1 MAAAV
6 TTPQEGIHSLKP
18 VVSKRIEASLFISS
32 LGVSVRELVFN
43 SIDAQCKQVHVKVG
57 FTPLSVDVIDDGL
70 GLSLDELVKL
80 GHALSQHDGTSGITK
95 NSNKCYG
102 FWGRSISSIL
112 ALSERVIATSKMK
125 TCPTGYQKVF
135 SRGQSTGV
143 TACNPV
149 FPFGTHIRVEGLFDS
164 LPVRQI
170 KKQTNRRAEVESIKQ
185 FLQQLS
191 VIQAHVKFIFETAE
205 DGVVFRTSLSS
216 SPDAAICGNV
226 SRTMGVDLRQNDLF
240 SISLNAEFL
249 AIKGKAAST
258 PIQSKAFQYIFI
270 NQCPV
275 LQTHMHGLI
284 NKVVAS
290 RLAKCGIGQEA
301 VCYPAFYLNMECDQS
316 EYSLVSDSLI
326 SEAEFKR
333 QKCITE
339 ALVKVAEFIARH
351 LQFCGSTML
360 SSEEDDKCQLE
371 KMSNVTRVRLVEP
384 KEVQVGRTVRRGNPH
399 PELPCGRL
407 SHTDPFKPPRPVTQI
422 STLVQ
427 PRHFHT
433 SVSSQCKLGKC

>member
-1 MAAAV
+1 MAAAGA
-6 TTPQEGIHSLKP
+6 TPQGGVHSLKSA
-18 VVSKRIEASLFISS
+18 VSKRINASLFISS
-32 LGVSVRELVFN
+32 LGVCVRELVFN

-70 GLSLDELVKL
+70 GLSLDQLVRL
-80 GHALSQHDGTSGITK
+80 GHALSQHDGASGITK

-102 FWGRSISSIL
+102 FWGKSLSSIL
-112 ALSERVIATSKMK
+112 TLSERVIAISKMK
-125 TCPTGYQKVF
+125 TCPTGYQKMF
-135 SRGQSTGV
+135 NRGQSTRV
-143 TACNPV
+143 TACVPV

-164 LPVRQI
+164 LPVRQ
-170 KKQTNRRAEVESIKQ
+170 KQTNKRAEVDSIKQ

-191 VIQAHVKFIFETAE
+191 VIQAHVIFIFETAE
-205 DGVVFRTSLSS
+205 DGVVFRTSLGS
-216 SPDAAICGNV
+216 SPDAAICRNV
-226 SRTMGVDLRQNDLF
+226 SRNMGVDLRQNDLF
-240 SISLNAEFL
+240 SISLNVEFL
-249 AIKGKAAST
+249 VIKGKAAST

-290 RLAKCGIGQEA
+290 HLAKCGIGQEA
-301 VCYPAFYLNMECDQS
+301 ACYPAFYLNMECDRS
-316 EYSLVSDSLI
+316 EYSLVSDSLH

-333 QKCITE
+333 QKSITD
-339 ALVKVAEFIARH
+339 ALVKVAQFITQH

-360 SSEEDDKCQLE
+360 SSEDDKRQLE

-407 SHTDPFKPPRPVTQI
+407 SHTDPFKPPATQI

-427 PRHFHT
+427 PKHFHT
-433 SVSSQCKLGKC
+433 SVLSQCKLGKC